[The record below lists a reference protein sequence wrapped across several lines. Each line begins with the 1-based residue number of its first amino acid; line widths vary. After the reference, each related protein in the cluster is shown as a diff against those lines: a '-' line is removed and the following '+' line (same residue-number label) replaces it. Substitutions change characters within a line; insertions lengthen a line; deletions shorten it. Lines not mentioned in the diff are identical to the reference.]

1 MAQRIDNA
9 SKSQCNLKYDDSETT
24 RIANDIREA
33 SRSLLKNVTDMAY
46 DLNLFMSAL
55 EEVQVPV
62 KERSL
67 ADKLRDWLKYFLR
80 VIVSIVTAV
89 CSPIS
94 THLSRI
100 ESPQY
105 LTSAVSTLGKAV
117 AEFCRVDPGAFSEC
131 IHLPLARTEA
141 IDSSMQRRS
150 LRASILGKYR
160 TPKRN

>member
-1 MAQRIDNA
+1 
-9 SKSQCNLKYDDSETT
+9 
-24 RIANDIREA
+24 
-33 SRSLLKNVTDMAY
+33 MAY
-46 DLNLFMSAL
+46 DLNLIMSAL

-67 ADKLRDWLKYFLR
+67 ADKLREWLKYFLR

-89 CSPIS
+89 CTPIS

-105 LTSAVSTLGKAV
+105 LTSAVSTLGKTV
-117 AEFCRVDPGAFSEC
+117 AEFCRVDPGAFSER

-141 IDSSMQRRS
+141 IDSLMQRRS

-160 TPKRN
+160 TLKRN